1 MADIQEMED
10 KSLLGT
16 SEKEILYAVHQEKK
30 KRISLLNPSLSALF
44 PVSPESFSLDAK
56 LLSRRNSQFSGL
68 TQDSVLCVYQKTR
81 VP

>member
-30 KRISLLNPSLSALF
+30 KKKNFSAKPF
-44 PVSPESFSLDAK
+44 IVSTFSSFSWVFFL
-56 LLSRRNSQFSGL
+56 R
-68 TQDSVLCVYQKTR
+68 C
-81 VP
+81 

>member
-30 KRISLLNPSLSALF
+30 KKNFSAKPF
-44 PVSPESFSLDAK
+44 IVSTFSSFS
-56 LLSRRNSQFSGL
+56 
-68 TQDSVLCVYQKTR
+68 
-81 VP
+81 